1 MSVVCGEGVALI
13 HAHGI
18 LTITDANTTI
28 GYCRHDGDGAIEYIF
43 VHPAFRRQ
51 GHAKRMLA
59 LVRERVGKPLRLEPP
74 ISPLGSKLLR
84 HCDSGF

>member
-1 MSVVCGEGVALI
+1 MSVMIDAGVSVR

-28 GYCRHDGDGAIEYIF
+28 GYCRHDDDGNIEYIF
-43 VHPAFRRQ
+43 VHPFCRRQ

-59 LVRERVGKPLRLEPP
+59 LVNERVRKPLRLVPP
-74 ISPLGSKLLR
+74 VSPLGEKLR
-84 HCDSGF
+84 PYCVAV